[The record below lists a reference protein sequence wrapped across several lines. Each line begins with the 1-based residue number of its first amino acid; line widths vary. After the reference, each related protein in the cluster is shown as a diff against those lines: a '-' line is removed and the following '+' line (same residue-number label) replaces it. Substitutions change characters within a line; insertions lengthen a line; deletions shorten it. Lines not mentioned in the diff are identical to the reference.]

1 MRLGEGRRA
10 ASRPPIPSPNIWNW
24 PDVYER
30 ENAAQDP
37 DGLLW
42 AALRE
47 IAPWAGADVL
57 DVGCGDGFHLPL
69 FAAEAASVVGVEP
82 YLPLVERARARAGDV
97 ARVFAAGAAALP
109 LPDRSVDLVHART
122 AYFFGPGCEPGLAEA
137 ERVLRPGGAIAIIDL
152 DATVAPYGD
161 WMRADI
167 PHYDPHA
174 VERFFARQ
182 GFSMRRVPTVWRF
195 PDRATCEAVLRIE
208 FSRPVADRAIA
219 RTSGVTLPVG
229 YRLHVRRTGIATTR
243 GARVAQRERDPERP
257 LRAGD
262 TEPRH

>member
-1 MRLGEGRRA
+1 MRLSRRRTRA
-10 ASRPPIPSPNIWNW
+10 ETRPPIPSPNIWNW
-24 PDVYER
+24 PEIYEQ

-47 IAPWAGADVL
+47 TAPWAGTDVL

-69 FAAEAASVVGVEP
+69 FAAEAASVIGVEP
-82 YLPLVERARARAGDV
+82 HPPLVQRARQRVGDRATV
-97 ARVFAAGAAALP
+97 IQAGAAELP

-152 DATVAPYGD
+152 DATVLPYGG

-167 PHYDPHA
+167 PHYNPHR
-174 VERFFARQ
+174 VERFFAEQ
-182 GFSMRRVPTVWRF
+182 GFSLRRVPTVWRF

-208 FSRPVADRAIA
+208 FSGSVADQAVAQTR
-219 RTSGVTLPVG
+219 GVTLPVG
-229 YRLHVRRTGIATTR
+229 YRLHVRRKSLVATVE
-243 GARVAQRERDPERP
+243 A
-257 LRAGD
+257 
-262 TEPRH
+262 